1 MVGPVES
8 WMVAVLFQQV
18 ADIILHR
25 MLISIQV
32 RFNVNHNLSKYYMVN
47 VLKFRTLFTNEML
60 VIRTGIYKRP
70 VIIDYRED
78 SEQKQSDLCLGC
90 LSVVFFGW
98 QREFKILEHL
108 HLVISRQMLSKS

>member
-47 VLKFRTLFTNEML
+47 GLKFRTLFTSEML
-60 VIRTGIYKRP
+60 AIMTGIYKRP
-70 VIIDYRED
+70 DIIENRED
-78 SEQKQSDLCLGC
+78 PDQTAS
-90 LSVVFFGW
+90 
-98 QREFKILEHL
+98 LEA
-108 HLVISRQMLSKS
+108 V